1 MPFEPETLQ
10 WPDRR
15 AIVLIHGV
23 GSYAKADYRKLQS
36 ALEAAIGSAAWN
48 KIAVYT
54 TLYDVF
60 NDWVAEKIQC
70 ASLVAELVDRLKFHF
85 DGDALGK
92 VAAEG
97 AGDVVWP
104 ILSLD
109 ARHALRTAIVA
120 QLQRVVLDGDRA
132 GVRRAQQKITI
143 VCHSL
148 GCFHTYE
155 ALCGIAKDP
164 RCRLQPVED
173 AVQFD
178 NVMMFASPVQLIRS
192 VSGWLG
198 RLVPDTD
205 DLSCLLG
212 TRLALP
218 GELNL
223 VGRFVPSTRR
233 LVSIT
238 GDLDPVGGHLMRKK
252 LDWAYMDIDGQES
265 HVEAQELSGPENRP
279 TMAAAIRMAL
289 QDKKGLAFT
298 PDNPHDW
305 VAYVERN
312 AGLVKECV
320 LS

>member
-1 MPFEPETLQ
+1 MAFVPQSLT

-15 AIVLIHGV
+15 ALVLIHGV
-23 GSYAKADYRKLQS
+23 GSYTKANYTRLLGE
-36 ALEAAIGSAAWN
+36 LEAAIGSRAWDQ
-48 KIAVYT
+48 IAVYT

-60 NDWVAEKIQC
+60 NDWMAEKLQC
-70 ASLVAELVDRLKFHF
+70 ASLVEELVDRLKFHF
-85 DGDALGK
+85 SSDALGQF
-92 VAAEG
+92 AAEG

-109 ARHALRTAIVA
+109 ARHALRDAIVA

-155 ALCGIAKDP
+155 VLAAMASDP
-164 RCRLQPVED
+164 RDRLQPVED

-178 NVMMFASPVQLIRS
+178 NVLMFASPVQLIRS

-198 RLVPDTD
+198 RLVPETD
-205 DLSCLLG
+205 DLACLSGRGL
-212 TRLALP
+212 TLP

-223 VGRFVPSTRR
+223 IGRFTPSTRR
-233 LVSIT
+233 FVSIT
-238 GDLDPVGGHLMRKK
+238 GDLDPVGGYLMRDR
-252 LDWAYMDIDGQES
+252 LGWAYMDVPGQES
-265 HVEAQELSGPENRP
+265 HIDAQALTGPV
-279 TMAAAIRMAL
+279 TATTLAAALREAME
-289 QDKKGLAFT
+289 DKRGLPFS

-305 VAYVERN
+305 VAYVQRN
-312 AGLVKECV
+312 GALVKECV